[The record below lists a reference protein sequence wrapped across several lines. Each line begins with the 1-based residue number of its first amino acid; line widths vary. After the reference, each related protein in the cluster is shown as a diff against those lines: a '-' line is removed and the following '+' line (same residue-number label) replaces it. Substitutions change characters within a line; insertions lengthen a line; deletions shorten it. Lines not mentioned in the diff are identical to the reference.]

1 MVASGLATAVVYLLA
16 ARRGEDDEAIDEATR
31 GSLDDTLLARVPAR
45 LGELLAS
52 MDRWVVGSVASAVGG
67 ATRVAA
73 WTVARADDHL
83 VSTPVDVVAS
93 RVERAATTV
102 ESWVGVSLSRLA
114 WALLAVGALAALLH
128 AAWPG
133 G

>member
-1 MVASGLATAVVYLLA
+1 
-16 ARRGEDDEAIDEATR
+16 
-31 GSLDDTLLARVPAR
+31 
-45 LGELLAS
+45 
-52 MDRWVVGSVASAVGG
+52 VGG